1 MPTKQ
6 EIINMMENHLPG
18 EPVNITNNREPPVYP
33 VLQPPSLTQDYSQA
47 QPPQPPP
54 RESGVFTVVQAP
66 INHPPAQF
74 GARPHL
80 AYCPA
85 CRAQLL
91 TRVEYQATMMTHIIA
106 AILCCT
112 TCSCCIPYLF
122 DNCKSAR
129 HYCPQCDNYLGAQV
143 K

>member
-1 MPTKQ
+1 
-6 EIINMMENHLPG
+6 MMENHLPG
-18 EPVNITNNREPPVYP
+18 EPVNVANDRLPPVYP
-33 VLQPPSLTQDYSQA
+33 VLQPPSLTHD
-47 QPPQPPP
+47 QPPTAP
-54 RESGVFTVVQAP
+54 RDNGIYTVVQAP

-80 AYCPA
+80 AYCPS
-85 CRAQLL
+85 CRTQLL
-91 TRVEYQATMMTHIIA
+91 TRVEYQSTMMTHIIA

-112 TCSCCIPYLF
+112 TCSCCLPYLF

-129 HYCPQCDNYLGAQV
+129 HYCPECNSYLGAQV